1 MTLDAPKISCQ
12 KCAKPRTLVKMPE
25 FDVEGKNLACTLI
38 GIEEDTENNEEEK
51 KAEEESSLA

>member
-1 MTLDAPKISCQ
+1 MHRRSAVENVQ
-12 KCAKPRTLVKMPE
+12 NREFLVKMPE

>member
-1 MTLDAPKISCQ
+1 
-12 KCAKPRTLVKMPE
+12 MPE
-25 FDVEGKNLACTLI
+25 FDAEGKNLACTLI